1 MRRSGHA
8 DEAGTPAAIRW
19 PRSARSTGRPPVE
32 RARRHGRWSG
42 ASSVSLGPAD
52 PGDKRTDHR
61 EMRPDMAVQI
71 LVRPAEACRI
81 EPFGLGHRP
90 DGGLE
95 ASSSG
100 DIRRQELL
108 ARIPAAGSH
117 VDGIPG
123 GDAGTGHLLPAATP
137 AVLHQRVGRP
147 VEPRCE
153 MADMIGDGPGLD
165 DAGGG
170 PGVGRNARDRLV
182 EQGEDRCRVGP
193 EAADTDGKRARPG
206 NWIRPEWVVLDLPG
220 SKAVGP
226 RLEDPQVV
234 DRVAV
239 EDVVD
244 PAPGDVAADRW
255 QWQGPDAFE
264 KGVPTE
270 PRGGPQLGR
279 RATGAG
285 LPAAL
290 VERVEVAALV
300 ILVGR
305 PAAGG
310 DRPIDVLDADL
321 EPVDDVGDVIEE
333 RPVRPTGVRGSRAG
347 QSPGGIVEPGPR
359 RREAVPHGRF

>member
-1 MRRSGHA
+1 M
-8 DEAGTPAAIRW
+8 
-19 PRSARSTGRPPVE
+19 
-32 RARRHGRWSG
+32 
-42 ASSVSLGPAD
+42 
-52 PGDKRTDHR
+52 
-61 EMRPDMAVQI
+61 
-71 LVRPAEACRI
+71 
-81 EPFGLGHRP
+81 
-90 DGGLE
+90 
-95 ASSSG
+95 
-100 DIRRQELL
+100 
-108 ARIPAAGSH
+108 
-117 VDGIPG
+117 
-123 GDAGTGHLLPAATP
+123 
-137 AVLHQRVGRP
+137 
-147 VEPRCE
+147 
-153 MADMIGDGPGLD
+153 
-165 DAGGG
+165 
-170 PGVGRNARDRLV
+170 
-182 EQGEDRCRVGP
+182 
-193 EAADTDGKRARPG
+193 
-206 NWIRPEWVVLDLPG
+206 
-220 SKAVGP
+220 
-226 RLEDPQVV
+226 V

-359 RREAVPHGRF
+359 RREAVPHGRFVRPEITLRGSEVDRLDIGERRSAEIDVRDRCDGGELPIGAHRETMRSPLPSTVSRPTLASSWSPSSTVRR